1 MAKNEAFRR
10 GGGSHQAD
18 AALPTRP
25 GQREDD
31 SASTVA
37 VVDDDSAVRE
47 AVGDLLRSIG
57 LQVEDFGSA
66 KDLLAQLCPE
76 HTNCLVMDIRLPQ
89 RSGLELYEDLGRAK
103 INLPVVFISGYAD
116 VSIAVRAMKAGAVD
130 FLTKPFGEQELLDAV
145 QTAIRRDQVWRE
157 KARVVAVLRQRYSA
171 LTAREQQLMRFVIS
185 GRRNKEI
192 ASEMAVTEVTVKA
205 HRNQV
210 MRKMGARSVSALI
223 GMAQLLGLEEARPEA
238 LIPVGQIS

>member
-10 GGGSHQAD
+10 GGRSHEAD

-76 HTNCLVMDIRLPQ
+76 RTNCLVMDIRLPQ

-145 QTAIRRDQVWRE
+145 QTAIRRDQVRRE
-157 KARVVAVLRQRYSA
+157 RARVVAVLRQRYSA